1 MKHIE
6 KVEKWLSIL
15 ANFAVVLGV
24 VFAVYQFNELRKFE
38 KKSNAIKV
46 IERTREPEFLRS
58 FQVISQNMR
67 NGEKDRNRVLED
79 LNQIA
84 NTYDYIAVLYFSE
97 NVDKEL
103 IMHSTEEAVLS
114 LSDIFDYY
122 EYPSNRLKNFNKL
135 KKEINEDK

>member
-1 MKHIE
+1 MEVIKSLDRSNNMNRLE
-6 KVEKWLSIL
+6 KSEKWLSIF
-15 ANFAVVLGV
+15 ANIAVVLGV
-24 VFAVYQFNELRKFE
+24 VFAFYQFNELRNFE

-46 IERTREPEFLRS
+46 IERTRESGFLRS
-58 FQVISQNMR
+58 FQALSQNIH

-103 IMHSTEEAVLS
+103 M
-114 LSDIFDYY
+114 
-122 EYPSNRLKNFNKL
+122 
-135 KKEINEDK
+135 